1 MLYHDEEVGF
11 VDLHDASLLKNN
23 NPAKSSA
30 AGRQSEANTPTSSPN
45 PHTITHQQA
54 TKSPSNNP
62 AMSGAATRK
71 KLKANTLKSSRK
83 HKTITQATKSPSN
96 DPGKSGAAA
105 AGKKLKANFPTS
117 KPLVTEK
124 SPVKLLVTPT
134 KSPVK
139 QNSSGS
145 SAKALCYPSTM
156 MTSSSPM
163 KTKGSI
169 VSVEWKHSINIY

>member
-1 MLYHDEEVGF
+1 M
-11 VDLHDASLLKNN
+11 DLHDASLLKNHD
-23 NPAKSSA
+23 PAKSSA
-30 AGRQSEANTPTSSPN
+30 AGRQSEANTPTSSLN

-62 AMSGAATRK
+62 ASGAATRK

-117 KPLVTEK
+117 KSLLTEK
-124 SPVKLLVTPT
+124 SPVKLLVTST
-134 KSPVK
+134 RFGCCGE
-139 QNSSGS
+139 GS
-145 SAKALCYPSTM
+145 SE
-156 MTSSSPM
+156 M
-163 KTKGSI
+163 KLIDFG
-169 VSVEWKHSINIY
+169 